1 MKKTIKTVAFL
12 FMILIVISACSEEK
26 IESKNMEQ
34 IYKEEG
40 VPVKVEKIE
49 KKKFEQQ
56 LTYNAIVSG
65 IKESSASAMVGGR
78 IEKVLVKVG
87 DYVKKDQI
95 IITFPID
102 NPSTQYFQAKVAF
115 ENSQSTYERYQKL
128 FDVGGISAQDL
139 DNVKTKYEV
148 DKANWDTVK
157 KMVKVLAP
165 ISGFV
170 TQVSVKESDDVRK
183 ETMLA
188 TIADLSKLKA
198 SIQIAEDE
206 IGDISL
212 GTKAY
217 ALWQGNKIEGK
228 VTQVDMAMN
237 SMTQSFNAD
246 IEFINTNQ
254 AIKAGVTAD
263 IIIASSSGTES
274 INVERKNLIK
284 KGNKYYAFVV
294 SNDNAIERKVEVG
307 KNRGLFIEVKE
318 GLNVNDLIVVEGQMF
333 LENNAKI
340 KIIK

>member
-12 FMILIVISACSEEK
+12 FMILIVVSACSEEQ

-56 LTYNAIVSG
+56 LTYNAILSG

-87 DYVKKDQI
+87 DYVKKDQV
-95 IITFPID
+95 IITFPMD
-102 NPSTQYFQAKVAF
+102 SPSAQYYQAKVAF
-115 ENSQSTYERYQKL
+115 ENSQSTYDRYQKL

-139 DNVKTKYEV
+139 DNVKTQYEV

-165 ISGFV
+165 ISGYV
-170 TQVSVKESDDVRK
+170 TKVSVKESDDVRK

-198 SIQIAEDE
+198 SIKIAENE
-206 IGDISL
+206 ISDVSI

-237 SMTQSFNAD
+237 PMTQSFNAD
-246 IEFINTNQ
+246 IEFNNSNQ
-254 AIKAGVTAD
+254 KVKAGVTAD
-263 IIIASSSGTES
+263 VIIFGGSDDES
-274 INVERKNLIK
+274 ITVERKNIVK
-284 KGNKYYAFVV
+284 RGNDFVAFISENGV
-294 SNDNAIERKVEVG
+294 AKERKIKVG
-307 KNRGLFIEVKE
+307 KSSGLFVEILE
-318 GLNVNDLIVVEGQMF
+318 GLNENDLMIVEGQMF
-333 LENNAKI
+333 LEDNAKI